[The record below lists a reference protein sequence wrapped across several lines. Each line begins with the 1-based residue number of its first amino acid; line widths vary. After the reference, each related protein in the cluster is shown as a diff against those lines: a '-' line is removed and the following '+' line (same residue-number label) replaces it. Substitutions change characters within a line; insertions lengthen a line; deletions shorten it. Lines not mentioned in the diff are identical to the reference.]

1 MTAQLILSCILWVSN
16 QPTEVLQQPIDYGM
30 AEINQVVGDF
40 KFHADVFEE
49 KINYVEITHLN
60 KGAMAS
66 AYTLEWPQRTLTARL
81 QIAQLQ
87 SSLDC
92 EIKKIIRPEELR

>member
-1 MTAQLILSCILWVSN
+1 MTTKLVLSCILWVSS

-30 AEINQVVGDF
+30 AEINLSIGEF

-49 KINYVEITHLN
+49 KMNYVEITHVN
-60 KGAMAS
+60 TGAVAS
-66 AYTLEWPQRTLTARL
+66 AYTLEWPQRTLATRL
-81 QIAQLQ
+81 QIAGQQ

-92 EIKKIIRPEELR
+92 EIKKTNLPEPLQ